1 MTPDPTHNAPDPA
14 RRAPDLA
21 RLGYGITGD
30 LDLDVVRRLAP
41 AVERAGLRTLWVNQ
55 PVRGDALAVMAVA
68 ADATTTLRIASGV
81 LPVDRLPAEDVVR
94 RVRDL
99 GLPAD
104 RLVLGVGASARPS
117 PLRTAREAIATLT
130 DGLGVP
136 VVLGALGPRMRRLAA
151 LESAGLLLNW
161 LTPSA
166 AAAAVA
172 DRDRDVE
179 GTAATPEVALY
190 VRCALG
196 RESHAVVR
204 REAERYAGIP
214 AYAANFARLSF
225 APLDAAV
232 LATTDEDLRAGLAA
246 YTDVVDETVVRAVTA
261 SGTLDEHLALVA
273 ALEGA
278 T

>member
-1 MTPDPTHNAPDPA
+1 MTLEA
-14 RRAPDLA
+14 A

-55 PVRGDALAVMAVA
+55 PARGDALEVMAAA

-81 LPVDRLPAEDVVR
+81 LPVDRLPADDVVR

-99 GLPAD
+99 GLPTG
-104 RLVLGVGASARPS
+104 RLVLGVGASAPPS
-117 PLRTAREAIATLT
+117 PLTTAREAIATLS

-151 LESAGLLLNW
+151 RESAGLLLNW

-166 AAAAVA
+166 AGAAAA
-172 DRDRDVE
+172 DKDRDAE
-179 GTAATPEVALY
+179 GTGAAPEVALY

-196 RESHAVVR
+196 GGAHAVVR

-214 AYAANFARLSF
+214 AYAANFARLGF

-232 LATTDEDLRAGLAA
+232 LATTGADLRTGLAR
-246 YTDVVDETVVRAVTA
+246 YTGHVDETVVRAVTA

-273 ALEGA
+273 ALEE
-278 T
+278 TT

>member
-1 MTPDPTHNAPDPA
+1 MRLDPAHPARDPARTAPDPA
-14 RRAPDLA
+14 RLS
-21 RLGYGITGD
+21 YGITGD

-41 AVERAGLRTLWVNQ
+41 TVERAGLRTLWVNQ
-55 PVRGDALAVMAVA
+55 PAKGDALAVMAAA

-196 RESHAVVR
+196 GEAHAVVR
-204 REAERYAGIP
+204 WEAERYAGIP
-214 AYAANFARLSF
+214 AYAANFARLGF

-232 LATTDEDLRAGLAA
+232 LATTGEDLRAGLAA
-246 YTDVVDETVVRAVTA
+246 YTDVVGETVVRAVTG